1 MIYLHL
7 YIYVCVCIYIHTQ
20 SNFKF
25 IIEFMGHNV
34 SLINSMVD
42 LKIKYVRGVKISFML
57 IYIAVQIANKLIV
70 INHIP

>member
-1 MIYLHL
+1 M
-7 YIYVCVCIYIHTQ
+7 
-20 SNFKF
+20 
-25 IIEFMGHNV
+25 EFMGHNV